1 MPECMLCDYFNREG
15 KRVERIYIATH
26 ESDDAA
32 DKLRLTMRGQN
43 LARLHDAIFAKAAI
57 SGATTSLDDAALA
70 LNTLLHEVA
79 DERMPLAEARE
90 IATIGINC
98 QKSVAIEE
106 IIPALEK
113 EYGGYAISWAPGIFS
128 HLALGNP
135 YIH

>member
-1 MPECMLCDYFNREG
+1 MLCDYFNSEG
-15 KRVERIYIATH
+15 KRVERIYIATD

-32 DKLRLTMRGQN
+32 DKLRLTMRRQN
-43 LARLHDAIFAKAAI
+43 LALLHDVIFAEAAI

-79 DERMPLAEARE
+79 DARMPLAEARE
-90 IATIGINC
+90 IAAIGINC
-98 QKSVAIEE
+98 QKPVAIED

-113 EYGGYAISWAPGIFS
+113 EYGGFAVSWARGIFS
-128 HLALGNP
+128 HLTLGNP